1 MKQLL
6 NENKIKMMTKMA
18 IYEKNEGKSEVYG
31 IAYPKEDIG
40 LFEKEIVTE

>member
-1 MKQLL
+1 MTIKTAFIFWL
-6 NENKIKMMTKMA
+6 NKRI
-18 IYEKNEGKSEVYG
+18 IHIEKNEGKSEVYG